1 MSFCQRVM
9 ITSDAEMNLPF
20 PPPGKAAKSVFPTSG
35 LNRDGDGRLSA
46 FSLQS
51 IYDALLSQKRLISG
65 DNYKIKLAEIK
76 NAQANMKSDDMKK
89 GREELNRMLNDLPQT
104 ETQTFSD
111 LKDEFC
117 HTYSRYRY
125 ALDQLFTKLASTSGK
140 ATVSESDK
148 ASINMYLGKA
158 RDFNIK
164 LNDLIQ
170 VSNFLASKRVQDAS
184 QQSSEVNALNENIS
198 AVFSSLKR
206 QSDILNKEHSEAE
219 LRQRMVEYTQEK
231 NRSTNSLLQ
240 LYGVLNIVAVGLLLY
255 IYRS

>member
-1 MSFCQRVM
+1 MSFCQKVM
-9 ITSDAEMNLPF
+9 ISSDAEMNLPF
-20 PPPGKAAKSVFPTSG
+20 PPPGKPAKSVFPTSG
-35 LNRDGDGRLSA
+35 LNRDGDGRLSS

-65 DNYKIKLAEIK
+65 DSYKIKLAEIK

-104 ETQTFSD
+104 ETQTFTD

-148 ASINMYLGKA
+148 AAINMYLSKA
-158 RDFNIK
+158 KDFNIK

-170 VSNFLASKRVQDAS
+170 VSNYLASKRVQDAS

-198 AVFSSLKR
+198 AVFGSLKR

>member
-1 MSFCQRVM
+1 
-9 ITSDAEMNLPF
+9 
-20 PPPGKAAKSVFPTSG
+20 
-35 LNRDGDGRLSA
+35 
-46 FSLQS
+46 
-51 IYDALLSQKRLISG
+51 
-65 DNYKIKLAEIK
+65 
-76 NAQANMKSDDMKK
+76 
-89 GREELNRMLNDLPQT
+89 MLNDLPQT
-104 ETQTFSD
+104 ETQTFTD

-140 ATVSESDK
+140 ASVSESDK